1 MMGPVEA
8 LHKAIRDRLVA
19 DESVVEIIG
28 ARVFDRVPADVE
40 FPYANFGE
48 FQRLDDSADC
58 IDGSEIYVTFHAWS
72 RAYGSVEAKRLAATI
87 VAALGTGAALDLSPS
102 HRLVEFATDSDRI
115 LEDPDGV
122 TMHAVLT
129 FRALTEPA

>member
-1 MMGPVEA
+1 MGPVEA
-8 LHKAIRDRLVA
+8 LHKTIRDRLLADAAVA
-19 DESVVEIIG
+19 AIIG

-72 RAYGSVEAKRLAATI
+72 RVYGSVEAKRLAAAI
-87 VAALGTGAALDLSPS
+87 VAALGTGAALDLAPS
-102 HRLVEFATDSDRI
+102 HRLVEFATESDRI
-115 LEDPDGV
+115 LEDPDGEA
-122 TMHAVLT
+122 THAILT